1 MARPVQG
8 GHILLYSTTTEDP
21 RQLCKVLGK
30 FSGREFYIYGF
41 DKTLGSPVDYR
52 NCVFKKRSTD
62 GFLDDLVGAR
72 GVIASAGFS
81 LISECLYLKKKM
93 LLQPVAGQ
101 YEQVI
106 NAHYIE
112 KLGLGLSTNELNEEV
127 LARFLDRL
135 DKPMPA
141 DERILWPDNGKFFT
155 ILQQELNK
163 LHTPVD
169 IALP

>member
-1 MARPVQG
+1 
-8 GHILLYSTTTEDP
+8 
-21 RQLCKVLGK
+21 
-30 FSGREFYIYGF
+30 
-41 DKTLGSPVDYR
+41 
-52 NCVFKKRSTD
+52 
-62 GFLDDLVGAR
+62 
-72 GVIASAGFS
+72 
-81 LISECLYLKKKM
+81 M

-112 KLGLGLSTNELNEEV
+112 KLGLGLPTNELNEEV
-127 LARFLDRL
+127 LARFLDQL
-135 DKPMPA
+135 DKPVPA
-141 DERILWPDNGKFFT
+141 DERILWPDNEKFFT